1 VFDFRYHALSLA
13 AVLIA
18 LAVGVLL
25 GVAIGDANLVS
36 NAEKRLRDSLRSELN
51 DARADASRTH
61 AQLGLRN
68 DYERA
73 VYPQLV
79 AGTLKG
85 KRIGVIFL
93 GAPSNQLSSLIRD
106 AVDPSGGQ
114 IVLVAVVRDPVNAQ
128 TLAAAAGGTRYAALA
143 TDPALMSAFGVRM
156 GVQLIAGGRLLDRVQ
171 PALFSSYNGAI
182 ERLDGIVLIRAPG
195 QTSDPVAQA
204 ASTQFEGGLATGLVA
219 TGAPVV
225 GVETSQANP
234 SQVPWYTQKNFS
246 SVDDLEDLAGSTA
259 LVESLAGAHGAFGRK
274 STATSLLPPLAAL
287 GHP

>member
-36 NAEKRLRDSLRSELN
+36 NAEKRLRDSLRSELGS
-51 DARADASRTH
+51 ARADASRAH

-68 DYERA
+68 DFERA

-79 AGTLKG
+79 TGALKD
-85 KRIGVIFL
+85 KRVGVIFL
-93 GAPSNQLSSLIRD
+93 GQPSNQLSGLIRD
-106 AVDPSGGQ
+106 AINPSGGQ
-114 IVLVAVVRDPVNAQ
+114 IVLVAVIRDPVNPPA
-128 TLAAAAGGTRYAALA
+128 LAAAASGTRYAAIVA
-143 TDPALMSAFGVRM
+143 DPTLMGAFGVRM
-156 GVQLIAGGRLLDRVQ
+156 GVQLVEGGRLLDRVQ

-195 QTSDPVAQA
+195 QVDPTAKAVND
-204 ASTQFEGGLATGLVA
+204 QFEGGLATGLVA
-219 TGAPVV
+219 TGVPVV
-225 GVETSQANP
+225 GVETSQTNP

-274 STATSLLPPLAAL
+274 ASATSVLPPLAAVR
-287 GHP
+287 HP